1 MVIGDYLGRRAIYSP
16 ARLAIVDAG
25 KTPALR
31 LTYAELNV
39 RANNVAHWLRSVA
52 GVRKGDR
59 VGVLARDGVEHL
71 DIFFACGKLGAI
83 HTAFNWRLHWREL
96 LTVVQETTPRILFYS
111 DEFHDTVTSLADAL
125 AEKPGFFIP
134 LDGADHSRRMNS
146 GRTGVPP
153 QGRPAP
159 TDTASTQVDARRDAH
174 QARFRSLASLA
185 CDGAPPEQF
194 RQAYAD
200 IIAQAAPEPVTCPAL
215 EPEDTAALIF
225 TGGTTGHAK
234 GARITHRQIAW
245 NTLNTVIHDL
255 QHHDIFLN
263 VFPLFHTGGLFV
275 YTLPQ
280 IILGGA
286 TVLTRQFDPA
296 QVLGLIEQERVT
308 VFAGVPTMYE
318 LLTQAPTWATADLSS
333 LRFCTSG
340 GAPLPVPL
348 VEKYTAEKQVRFKQG
363 FGMTEFGPGV
373 FALAPED
380 AIRKAGSIGRPNFY
394 VDARVVDAENRP
406 LGPDQVGELVLK
418 GPSFASGYFNDE
430 AASAAAL
437 DVEGWFHTGDLARY
451 DAEWYFFI
459 VGRKKDLFI
468 SGGENVYPAEIEAVL
483 YRHPAVALAAV
494 IGVPDERWGE
504 VGRAFV
510 TLKPGATATA
520 DELLAFMQANL
531 ARFKAPRRVVIVD
544 AMPLSGA
551 GKILKHELKARP
563 DAA

>member
-16 ARLAIVDAG
+16 SRLALVDAG
-25 KTPALR
+25 KAPALR
-31 LTYAELNV
+31 LTYAEMNT
-39 RANNVAHWLRSVA
+39 RANSVAHWLRHTA
-52 GVRKGDR
+52 GVVMGDR

-71 DIFFACGKLGAI
+71 DLFFACGKLGAV
-83 HTAFNWRLHWREL
+83 HTPFNWRLHWREL
-96 LTVVQETTPRILFYS
+96 LSAMQQTTPRILFYS

-125 AEKPGFFIP
+125 AEKPRFFIP

-146 GRTGVPP
+146 GRTDVPP
-153 QGRPAP
+153 QDRPAP
-159 TDTASTQVDARRDAH
+159 TDTASTCVDAH
-174 QARFRSLASLA
+174 QARFQSLA

-194 RQAYAD
+194 RQRYAD
-200 IIAQAAPEPVTCPAL
+200 IIAQPASEPVTCPAL
-215 EPEDTAALIF
+215 DPEDTAALIF
-225 TGGTTGHAK
+225 TGGTTGRAK

-280 IILGGA
+280 IILGG
-286 TVLTRQFDPA
+286 TIILTRQFDPA
-296 QVLGLIEQERVT
+296 QALSLIEQERVT

-406 LGPDQVGELVLK
+406 LGPHQVGELVLK
-418 GPSFASGYFNDE
+418 GPSFASGYFDDE
-430 AASAAAL
+430 AASATAVDA
-437 DVEGWFHTGDLARY
+437 EGWFHTGDLARY
-451 DAEWYFFI
+451 DDDWYFFI
-459 VGRKKDLFI
+459 VGRKKDMFI
-468 SGGENVYPAEIEAVL
+468 SGGENIYPAEIEAAL

-494 IGVPDERWGE
+494 IGAPDERWGE

-510 TLKPGATATA
+510 TLKPGAAATA

-531 ARFKAPRRVVIVD
+531 ARFKAPRRVVILDV
-544 AMPLSGA
+544 MPLSGA